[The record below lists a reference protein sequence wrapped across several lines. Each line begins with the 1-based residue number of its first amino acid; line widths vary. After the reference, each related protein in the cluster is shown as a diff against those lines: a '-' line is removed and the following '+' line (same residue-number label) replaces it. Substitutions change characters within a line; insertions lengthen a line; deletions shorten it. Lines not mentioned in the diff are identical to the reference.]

1 LVRQRYF
8 SESLSESQK
17 LPAVGKFGEKITR
30 ESLEEEA
37 RASSLKSSRLED
49 RFWARQRNWHETAQV
64 GAGLIDRAAPTEEVK
79 KTQ

>member
-1 LVRQRYF
+1 
-8 SESLSESQK
+8 
-17 LPAVGKFGEKITR
+17 VGKFGEKITR